1 MCVVSRGRPLSSP
14 SILPNH
20 RVPDPRAGAL
30 PPASGS
36 HATSG
41 NHWDAQMAS
50 RLAAKIPRGQKA
62 SPSQCQSSASDHGP
76 QWTQQNPAPQTRRC
90 LATREDG
97 ASNEGSGRHTSFQKA
112 RVSGSCPSCSGISL
126 EPCLWGQPRA
136 EGRPELD
143 VSMVQPRCS
152 GRALALLGVIFPI
165 WKSIWV
171 VASESSLGVVQIY
184 GASPSYFSQ

>member
-1 MCVVSRGRPLSSP
+1 MACVVHNTEIPKWLGGGDYPSSAGPHMETLGCVCCLPGQAFCPLPLASPNTGSRIPGQGHCPQP
-14 SILPNH
+14 HGP
-20 RVPDPRAGAL
+20 
-30 PPASGS
+30 

-41 NHWDAQMAS
+41 NHWKTQMALG
-50 RLAAKIPRGQKA
+50 LAAKSIWWQKA
-62 SPSQCQSSASDHGP
+62 GPSQEPRPQSSASDHGH

-112 RVSGSCPSCSGISL
+112 RFSGSCPSCSGISL

-143 VSMVQPRCS
+143 VSMVQPR
-152 GRALALLGVIFPI
+152 
-165 WKSIWV
+165 
-171 VASESSLGVVQIY
+171 
-184 GASPSYFSQ
+184 